1 MFEFIITAGEKLAT
15 LAMIITIV
23 AWARGPKPGG
33 RSVPFLAPF
42 FVLILF
48 TAAFVATSL
57 SGGKLI
63 LDGAIGVSIGFT
75 ISYVFLSFFTLGSMC
90 VTKATIVF
98 WRVLAVKRHLH
109 ACTIYNTP
117 LPVIV
122 DVCYHNR
129 TAEAKRLS
137 TWL

>member
-1 MFEFIITAGEKLAT
+1 MMEFIITAGEKLAA

-42 FVLILF
+42 FVLIIHLALLLITL
-48 TAAFVATSL
+48 TAEGDLAIY
-57 SGGKLI
+57 GK
-63 LDGAIGVSIGFT
+63 IGVALGFT
-75 ISYVFLSFFTLGSMC
+75 VAYLVMAFSTLWFMC
-90 VTKATIVF
+90 AMKAAIVLYRVVT
-98 WRVLAVKRHLH
+98 VK
-109 ACTIYNTP
+109 IYLQREGIDNKP
-117 LPVIV
+117 FPAIV

-129 TAEAKRLS
+129 TKYAKNEV

>member
-1 MFEFIITAGEKLAT
+1 MEFIITAGEKLAS
-15 LAMIITIV
+15 LAMFVTIV
-23 AWARGPKPGG
+23 YWARGPKPGLRG
-33 RSVPFLAPF
+33 VPFIAPF
-42 FVLILF
+42 FVLIIVVALF
-48 TAAFVATSL
+48 ITSTAEGDLAID
-57 SGGKLI
+57 GK
-63 LDGAIGVSIGFT
+63 IGVALGFT
-75 ISYVFLSFFTLGSMC
+75 VAYLVMAFFTLGFMC
-90 VTKATIVF
+90 AMKATIVF

>member
-1 MFEFIITAGEKLAT
+1 MMEFIITVGEKLAS

-23 AWARGPKPGG
+23 AWARGPKPGERG
-33 RSVPFLAPF
+33 VPFIAPF
-42 FVLILF
+42 FVLIFFTALFLADVLNDGDLAIDGKIGVAIGF
-48 TAAFVATSL
+48 TAAYLVMAL
-57 SGGKLI
+57 P
-63 LDGAIGVSIGFT
+63 
-75 ISYVFLSFFTLGSMC
+75 TLGSMC
-90 VTKATIVF
+90 ATKAAIVF

-117 LPVIV
+117 LPAIV

-129 TAEAKRLS
+129 TAEAKRLA